1 MNSLPITCKDAKTT
15 FLLARRAERLARPLV
30 DMIDGG
36 MLNVEVT
43 LDGGHYYRHSDGWHI
58 GINVHRV
65 KADCTLGKMALQ
77 AIAIRNSAEL
87 DRAIDRL
94 RLEAE
99 ADELRRM
106 ATEAA
111 AGGEDADA

>member
-1 MNSLPITCKDAKTT
+1 MNSLPIACKDTKTT

-30 DMIDGG
+30 DRIDGG
-36 MLNVEVT
+36 LLSIETV
-43 LDGGHYYRHSDGWHI
+43 LDGGLYYRHSDGWHI

-65 KADCTLGKMALQ
+65 KADRTLGKMALQ
-77 AIAIRNSAEL
+77 AIAIRDSAEL

-99 ADELRRM
+99 ADERARQV
-106 ATEAA
+106 ADAS

>member
-1 MNSLPITCKDAKTT
+1 MNSLSITCKDAKTT

-30 DMIDGG
+30 DKIDGG
-36 MLNVEVT
+36 MLNIEVV
-43 LDGGHYYRHSDGWHI
+43 LDGGHYYTNTGGWHI

-77 AIAIRNSAEL
+77 AIAIRDSAEL

-111 AGGEDADA
+111 ARGEDADA

>member
-30 DMIDGG
+30 DRIDGG
-36 MLNVEVT
+36 MLSVEAT

-65 KADCTLGKMALQ
+65 KSPGQLGKMALQ
-77 AIAIRNSAEL
+77 AIVITNSKQL
-87 DRAIDRL
+87 DRAIEKL

-99 ADELRRM
+99 SDERARQVAELG
-106 ATEAA
+106 